1 MARNQKNF
9 RYFKYVD
16 DNAFEWSLRGE
27 SGGAGTGVD
36 GHANND
42 LADPVFGRQ
51 TSRRHPRYVIA
62 QDPTTFRTI
71 KFVVYTLT
79 AFAAIVGGATIAVQ
93 VAGSLNVPLMT
104 AWSPMSAP
112 RSPCRPWARRSTPS
126 GCWRC

>member
-93 VAGSLNVPLMT
+93 VAGSATTVDYFVSQKVGEKMPIGNASRNLADV
-104 AWSPMSAP
+104 
-112 RSPCRPWARRSTPS
+112 
-126 GCWRC
+126 